1 MYSCKF
7 TADTRKLMM
16 NRVIN
21 PPIVFLGGFLSQP
34 TLYTSVGLNLTSL
47 FGNRVF
53 IVDAR
58 MFDWLI
64 TISKFGWYLVLNE
77 LDRTVRDALK
87 QTGKNKAILVGH
99 SQGGVLARLYLN
111 QEPFIGKFYCGLNYI
126 EQLITLGSPHINRGG
141 IKRGGHMSR
150 WIQQQV
156 PGSAFAPQVRYTSV
170 AGKYVQGNSTGT
182 KFERFVFK
190 TYEEICSD
198 GEAWGD
204 GIVPV
209 TSALL
214 PGSKQI
220 ILDGVSHYSLIAD
233 PWYGSKEILP
243 SWWEL
248 DGK

>member
-1 MYSCKF
+1 
-7 TADTRKLMM
+7 M
-16 NRVIN
+16 NQVMK

-34 TLYTSVGLNLTSL
+34 TLYASIGLDLVSL

-53 IVDAR
+53 IVDTR
-58 MFDWLI
+58 MFAWLF
-64 TISKFGWYLVLNE
+64 TIFKFGWYMVLNE
-77 LDRTVRDALK
+77 LDHTVREALK
-87 QTGKNKAILVGH
+87 QTGKNKAILIGH

-111 QEPFIGKFYCGLNYI
+111 PEPFFGKSYRGLNSI
-126 EQLITLGSPHINRGG
+126 EHLITLGSPHINLGG

-156 PGSAFAPQVRYTSV
+156 PGSAFAPQVCYTSV
-170 AGKYVQGNSTGT
+170 AGKYVKGNSTGT
-182 KFERFVFK
+182 QFERFVFK
-190 TYEEICSD
+190 LYKEICSD

-220 ILDGVSHYSLIAD
+220 TLNGVSHYSLIAE
-233 PWYGSKEILP
+233 PWYGSKGILP
-243 SWWEL
+243 SWWDL